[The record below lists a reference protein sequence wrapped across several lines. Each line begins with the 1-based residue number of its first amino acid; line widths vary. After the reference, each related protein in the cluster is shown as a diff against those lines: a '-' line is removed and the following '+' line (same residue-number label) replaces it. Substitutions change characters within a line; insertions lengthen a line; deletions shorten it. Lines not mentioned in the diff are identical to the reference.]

1 MKRMIALL
9 VALTLIFT
17 FTACSGDTVE
27 YKNAVPASE
36 FANASQDE
44 AGTSVDEQSDPA
56 DTYTPIY
63 VEYDSDDLDSSWDN
77 AVMSHI
83 ILQGDAITVDGDGAT
98 VDGSQITIKSAGIYG
113 ISGTL
118 NDGQIV
124 VNTGSKE
131 TVKLVLDGVDI
142 TCTASAPIYVI
153 DAGKTVITLAD
164 DTDNYITDGDSYI
177 FEDVESD
184 EPNAAVFSKSD
195 LTINGGGSL
204 TVNAN
209 YNNGIQSKDELKITG
224 GNITVNAVNH
234 GIKGRDGVIVRD
246 GTVTVYAGG
255 DGIQSNNDEDSEKGF
270 VAIEGGTID
279 ITAGQDGMQ
288 AETGLLVS
296 GGSIAISSGGGSI
309 NNSQGDNWG
318 DWGPR
323 DRQNMTEFT
332 ADVDNGSASAK
343 GLKAGVNVTITG
355 GIINIDSSDDSI
367 HSNSSLTIN
376 GGKIILASG
385 DDGMHSDST
394 LEINGGD
401 ISITKSYEG
410 IESAVITINDGD
422 IHLVASDDGINVAG
436 GNDASSINGRPGQ
449 NNFDFSS
456 DDYLYVN
463 GGYIVINAAGDGI
476 DVNGSINMTAGDVI
490 VNGPTSNN
498 NGPLDYLGTFEITGG
513 FLVAA
518 GSAGMAQAPG
528 TPSTQYSVMMTFEA
542 SQPAG
547 TVVHFETEDG
557 EEILTFVP
565 SKAYQSVVLSSSGL
579 KSGSTYVVYSGGSS
593 SGIATDG
600 LYSGGA
606 YTAGTEVTSFTISG
620 IVTSAGSPQSGGF
633 PGGMPGGH
641 DFPGGQRP

>member
-1 MKRMIALL
+1 MKTMIALL
-9 VALTLIFT
+9 VALALIFT
-17 FTACSGDTVE
+17 FTACSGGAVE
-27 YKNAVPASE
+27 YNNAVPASE

-44 AGTSVDEQSDPA
+44 TSTAVDEQRDPA
-56 DTYTPIY
+56 GTYTPIS
-63 VEYDSDDLDSSWDN
+63 VEYDSDDLDSGWDN

-83 ILQGDAITVDGDGAT
+83 ILEGDSITVDGDGAT
-98 VDGSQITIKSAGIYG
+98 VDGSQITITSAGIYG

-142 TCTASAPIYVI
+142 TCTTSAPIYVI
-153 DAGKTVITLAD
+153 HAGKTVITLVD
-164 DTDNYITDGDSYI
+164 DTENYITDGDSYI

-184 EPNAAVFSKSD
+184 EPNAAIFSKSD

-234 GIKGRDGVIVRD
+234 GIKGRDGIIVRD
-246 GTVTVYAGG
+246 GTVTVHAGG

-279 ITAGQDGMQ
+279 ITAGEDGMQ
-288 AETGLLVS
+288 AETSLLVS
-296 GGSIAISSGGGSI
+296 GGSIAISSGGGSV
-309 NNSQGDNWG
+309 NSSQGDSWG

-323 DRQNMTEFT
+323 GMESDFDTGNF
-332 ADVDNGSASAK
+332 SPSAK

-376 GGKIILASG
+376 GGNIMLASG

-436 GNDASSINGRPGQ
+436 GNDASSVNGRPGQ
-449 NNFDFSS
+449 NNFNFSS

-476 DVNGSINMTAGDVI
+476 DVNGSINMTAGDVL

-528 TPSTQYSVMMTFEA
+528 TSSTQYSVMMTFEA
-542 SQPAG
+542 SQAAG

-557 EEILTFVP
+557 EEVLTFVP
-565 SKAYQSVVLSSSGL
+565 TKAYQSVVLSSPEL
-579 KSGSTYVVYSGGSS
+579 KNGSTYIVYSGGSS
-593 SGIATDG
+593 SGTVADG

-606 YTAGTEVTSFTISG
+606 YTAGTEITSFTISS
-620 IVTSAGSPQSGGF
+620 IITSAGSSQSGGF
-633 PGGMPGGH
+633 PGGMPGGR
-641 DFPGGQRP
+641 DFPGGGRG

>member
-9 VALTLIFT
+9 VALMFIFI
-17 FTACSGDTVE
+17 FTACSGGAVE
-27 YKNAVPASE
+27 YKNAAPASE
-36 FANASQDE
+36 FVNASQDE
-44 AGTSVDEQSDPA
+44 ASRAADEQRDPA
-56 DTYTPIY
+56 GTYTPIS
-63 VEYDSDDLDSSWDN
+63 VEYDSDDLDSGWDN
-77 AVMSHI
+77 VVMSHI
-83 ILQGDAITVDGDGAT
+83 ILEGDAITVDGDGAI
-98 VDGSQITIKSAGIYG
+98 VDGSQITITSTGTYG

-142 TCTASAPIYVI
+142 TCTTSAPIYVI
-153 DAGKTVITLAD
+153 HAGKTVITLAD
-164 DTDNYITDGDSYI
+164 DTENYITDGDSYI
-177 FEDVESD
+177 FDDVESD
-184 EPNAAVFSKSD
+184 EPNAAIFSKSD

-204 TVNAN
+204 TVNAK

-224 GNITVNAVNH
+224 GDITVNAVNH
-234 GIKGRDGVIVRD
+234 GIKGRDSIIVRD

-279 ITAGQDGMQ
+279 ITAGEDGMQ
-288 AETGLLVS
+288 AETSLLVS
-296 GGSIAISSGGGSI
+296 GGSIAVSSGGGSI
-309 NNSQGDNWG
+309 NGSQGDNWG

-323 DRQNMTEFT
+323 GIESDL
-332 ADVDNGSASAK
+332 DNGSLSPNAK
-343 GLKAGVNVTITG
+343 GLKAGVNITITG

-376 GGKIILASG
+376 GGNIMLASG

-436 GNDASSINGRPGQ
+436 GNDGSSINGRPGQ
-449 NNFDFSS
+449 DNFNFSS

-528 TPSTQYSVMMTFEA
+528 TSSTQYSVMMTFEA

-565 SKAYQSVVLSSSGL
+565 TKAYQSVVLSSSEL

-593 SGIATDG
+593 SGIVTDG
-600 LYSGGA
+600 LYFGGA
-606 YTAGTEVTSFTISG
+606 YTAGTKVTSFTISS

-633 PGGMPGGH
+633 PGGIPGGR
-641 DFPGGQRP
+641 DFPGGQRR